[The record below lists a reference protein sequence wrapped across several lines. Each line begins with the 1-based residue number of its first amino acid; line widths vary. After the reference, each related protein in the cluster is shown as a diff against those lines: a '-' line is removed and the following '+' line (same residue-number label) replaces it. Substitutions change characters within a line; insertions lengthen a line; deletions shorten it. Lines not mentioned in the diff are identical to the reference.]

1 MAKKSS
7 LKRLRQIQKQTL
19 RNASLKSAL
28 RTTIKKFEKA
38 LAEGQADVED
48 KLKAALRAL
57 DKAWTKGILHKNTA
71 ARRKS
76 RLTKMFN
83 KSRLAG

>member
-19 RNASLKSAL
+19 RNAGLKSAL

-38 LAEGQADVED
+38 LVEGQADVEN
-48 KLKAALRAL
+48 KLRAALRAL
-57 DKAWTKGILHKNTA
+57 DKARTKGVLHRNTV
-71 ARRKS
+71 ARKKS
-76 RLTKMFN
+76 RLTKKFN